1 MCRGL
6 AQFVALVS
14 ALPSS
19 RGWLYALS
27 PRFAGKNPGTRFR
40 RVQGMDMKMISVD
53 DIWPQLEGKQTC
65 ANEAAGKV
73 IREAW
78 AAATTNPDTTNGRGA
93 SSSSVSWSIRRS
105 VVEYSDGDTALQ
117 GLYARPE
124 GEGIPDRLPGV
135 ILAHTAVGPQ
145 EADMILWKLDQIAL
159 LGYAA
164 FALDMFGTGRALWNR
179 AESLAARRPITEDRS
194 LMQARATAA
203 VRTLSQMEGVDQE
216 RLAAVG
222 YCFGGMT
229 VLDLARMVRADGDDA
244 GANTPPRLKA
254 VASLHGILA
263 PISPGTGGEDGAD
276 LAADDAALAVPR
288 VLVLHATA
296 DPFVPPEQVR
306 AMEEEFSRRGGRL
319 EIVRYGGGAM
329 HAFTRPE
336 KTSQADRDAG
346 LSYCE
351 HAEEDSWRRVVE
363 LLREEFA

>member
-6 AQFVALVS
+6 AQLVALVS
-14 ALPSS
+14 ALPSV
-19 RGWLYALS
+19 RGWLYALT
-27 PRFAGKNPGTRFR
+27 PRFAGKTPATRLR
-40 RVQGMDMKMISVD
+40 GVQSTDMKMNSVD

-78 AAATTNPDTTNGRGA
+78 AASTTNPGTTNGGGA
-93 SSSSVSWSIRRS
+93 SSSCASWSIRRS

-124 GEGIPDRLPGV
+124 GDGLPDRLPGV

-145 EADMILWKLDQIAL
+145 EADMVLWKLDQIAL

-203 VRTLSQMEGVDQE
+203 VRTLSQMEGIDQE

-229 VLDLARMVRADGDDA
+229 VLDLARMSRPNSDA
-244 GANTPPRLKA
+244 GAHSPPRLKA

-263 PISPGTGGEDGAD
+263 PISPGTGGGDGAG

-306 AMEEEFSRRGGRL
+306 AMEEEFSRRGARL
-319 EIVRYGGGAM
+319 EVVRYGGGAM

-336 KTSQADRDAG
+336 KTGRADRDAG

-351 HAEEDSWRRVVE
+351 HADEDSWRRVVE